1 MKYFNEREELC
12 RVTRL
17 MFDRFM
23 TNAAGGNISVK
34 VSKDHW
40 IMTPTLMSQDKHCRL
55 TPDDI
60 IVIDRDGNVL
70 EGNGRVTREFNM
82 HIAVYDENPHIGAVV
97 HGHPK
102 ECMVFASLG
111 VDLPHVCEAT
121 RKLGHVPCLEFA
133 PATSP
138 ELAAHV
144 RQFAAERRNDVPVA
158 ALLREH
164 GVIVADKTL
173 VKAYDMLERLEYNA
187 YAYMQGTILKALD
200 VVRVHEPEREFA
212 YNLEE

>member
-1 MKYFNEREELC
+1 MRYFNEREELC

-23 TNAAGGNISVK
+23 TNAAGGNISVRINEN
-34 VSKDHW
+34 HW

-60 IVIDRDGNVL
+60 IVIDRNGVVI

-82 HIAVYDENPHIGAVV
+82 HIAVYEENDKIGAVV

-102 ECMVFASLG
+102 ECMVYASLG
-111 VDLPHVCEAT
+111 VEMPLVCEAT
-121 RKLGHVPCLEFA
+121 KKLGEVPCLEFA

-144 RQFAAERRNDVPVA
+144 RQFTRERNTKSPIA

-164 GVIVADKTL
+164 GVIVADTTL

-187 YAYMQGTILKALD
+187 YAHMQGSILKALH
-200 VVRVHEPEREFA
+200 VVEEQKPEREFA
-212 YNLEE
+212 YNLAE